1 MSNID
6 FDMSIAD
13 GFSRFIFMY
22 MIYSNTFALPIAP
35 IFLLLK
41 ALFSVV
47 LAFLLTFFNTSTLC
61 IHTEVKSFC
70 LILSHLL

>member
-13 GFSRFIFMY
+13 GFPRFIFMY

-47 LAFLLTFFNTSTLC
+47 LAFLLTFFNT
-61 IHTEVKSFC
+61 
-70 LILSHLL
+70 